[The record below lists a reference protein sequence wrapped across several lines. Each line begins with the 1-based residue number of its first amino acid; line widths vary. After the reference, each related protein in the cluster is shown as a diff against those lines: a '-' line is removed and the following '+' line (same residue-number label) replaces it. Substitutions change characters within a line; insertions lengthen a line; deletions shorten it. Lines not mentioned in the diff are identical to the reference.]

1 LTSLL
6 LLEGSCCNGVERQQ
20 LGKGGS
26 LDMYV
31 TCIWVPDITQSK
43 SCILVEVGVLFDE

>member
-1 LTSLL
+1 MMDGVWGELQ
-6 LLEGSCCNGVERQQ
+6 GVEPGPREQ

-43 SCILVEVGVLFDE
+43 PCVLVEVGVSFDE